1 MGEDAPSEVG
11 GMGHY
16 LLNVVFFERGG
27 RKVSTGP
34 NPLGSVF
41 RAGHFSETSKSLQR
55 QSAFPLFG
63 GWVVP
68 VWSSTNLPGMQGCG
82 AGRCLSRNCIW
93 LVAILCPNS

>member
-34 NPLGSVF
+34 NPLGSV
-41 RAGHFSETSKSLQR
+41 SLQR